1 MIEGSLA
8 RRYTKALFQLAREAG
23 QEETIGREVDDFFA
37 AYIGSDLGS
46 DLQTVLTNPAFDVA
60 TRKRILIQV
69 GNTQQLSV
77 LTIHFLS
84 LLLERDRLRHLS
96 GIVSCY
102 RRLLNEAKGRVEAK
116 VFSAAALDLALTER
130 VCEQLGG
137 LSGKDVV
144 LKQEVD
150 PSLLGGMKVELAG
163 KIYDGSVR
171 TQLEKMKQ
179 RIARGY

>member
-8 RRYTKALFQLAREAG
+8 RRYTRALFQLARDVG
-23 QEETIGREVDDFFA
+23 QEEAIGRQIDEFFA
-37 AYIGSDLGS
+37 AYSGS

-60 TRKRILIQV
+60 SRKRVLIQV

-84 LLLERDRLRHLS
+84 LLLERDRLGHLP

-116 VFSAAALDLALTER
+116 VVSAAALDSALAER
-130 VCEQLGG
+130 VRAQLKGM
-137 LSGKDVV
+137 SGKDVV
-144 LKQEVD
+144 MEQEVD
-150 PSLLGGMKVELAG
+150 PSLLGGMMVELEG
-163 KIYDGSVR
+163 KIYDGSIR

-179 RIARGY
+179 RISRGY

>member
-23 QEETIGREVDDFFA
+23 QEEAIGRQIDEFFA
-37 AYIGSDLGS
+37 AYNGSNLH
-46 DLQTVLTNPAFDVA
+46 TVLTNPAFDVA
-60 TRKRILIQV
+60 TRKRVLIQV
-69 GNTQQLSV
+69 ANSQQLSV

-84 LLLERDRLRHLS
+84 LLLERDRLRHLP
-96 GIVSCY
+96 GIASCY

-116 VFSAAALDLALTER
+116 VVSASALEPALIDQVR
-130 VCEQLGG
+130 EQLRG

-144 LKQEVD
+144 LQQQVD
-150 PSLLGGMKVELAG
+150 PSLLGGMTVELAG
-163 KIYDGSVR
+163 KVYDGSIR

>member
-23 QEETIGREVDDFFA
+23 REEAIGRQIDEFFA
-37 AYIGSDLGS
+37 AYNSS
-46 DLQTVLTNPAFDVA
+46 DLQTVLTNPAFDVP
-60 TRKRILIQV
+60 TRKRVLIQV
-69 GNTQQLSV
+69 ANTQQLSV

-84 LLLERDRLRHLS
+84 LLLERDRLRHLP
-96 GIVSCY
+96 GIVSCF

-116 VFSAAALDLALTER
+116 VVSADALAPALIDR
-130 VCEQLGG
+130 VRQQLRG

-144 LKQEVD
+144 LQQEVD
-150 PSLLGGMKVELAG
+150 PGLLGGMTVELQG
-163 KIYDGSVR
+163 KVYDGSIR

>member
-23 QEETIGREVDDFFA
+23 QEEAIGRQIDEFFA
-37 AYIGSDLGS
+37 AYEGSDLRM
-46 DLQTVLTNPAFDVA
+46 VLTNPAFDVP
-60 TRKRILIQV
+60 TRKRVLIQV
-69 GNTQQLSV
+69 ANTQQLSV

-84 LLLERDRLRHLS
+84 LLLERDRLSHLP
-96 GIVSCY
+96 GIASCY

-116 VFSAAALDLALTER
+116 VTSASALEPALFDQVR
-130 VCEQLGG
+130 EQLRG

-144 LKQEVD
+144 LQQEVD
-150 PSLLGGMKVELAG
+150 PGLLGGMTVELAG
-163 KIYDGSVR
+163 KVYDGSIR
-171 TQLEKMKQ
+171 TQLEKMKP

>member
-23 QEETIGREVDDFFA
+23 QEEAIGQQIDEFFT
-37 AYIGSDLGS
+37 AYGSSDLRM
-46 DLQTVLTNPAFDVA
+46 VLTNPAFDVA
-60 TRKRILIQV
+60 TRKRVLIQV
-69 GNTQQLSV
+69 ANTQQLSV

-84 LLLERDRLRHLS
+84 LLLERDRLSHLP
-96 GIVSCY
+96 GIASCY

-116 VFSAAALDLALTER
+116 VVSASALEPALVER
-130 VCEQLGG
+130 VREQLRG

-144 LKQEVD
+144 LQQEVD
-150 PSLLGGMKVELAG
+150 PSLLGGMTVELAG
-163 KIYDGSVR
+163 KVYDGSIR
-171 TQLEKMKQ
+171 TQFEKMKQ

>member
-8 RRYTKALFQLAREAG
+8 RRYTRALFQLAREAG
-23 QEETIGREVDDFFA
+23 QEEAIGRQVDEFFA
-37 AYIGSDLGS
+37 AYNGSDLR
-46 DLQTVLTNPAFDVA
+46 TVLTNPAFDVA

-69 GNTQQLSV
+69 GNTQHLSV
-77 LTIHFLS
+77 LMIHFLS
-84 LLLERDRLRHLS
+84 LLLERDRLAHLP

-116 VFSAAALDLALTER
+116 VVSATALDLALTER
-130 VCEQLGG
+130 VRERLRG
-137 LSGKDVV
+137 LSGKEVV
-144 LKQEVD
+144 LQQEVD
-150 PSLLGGMKVELAG
+150 PSLLGGMTVELEG
-163 KIYDGSVR
+163 KVYDGSIR